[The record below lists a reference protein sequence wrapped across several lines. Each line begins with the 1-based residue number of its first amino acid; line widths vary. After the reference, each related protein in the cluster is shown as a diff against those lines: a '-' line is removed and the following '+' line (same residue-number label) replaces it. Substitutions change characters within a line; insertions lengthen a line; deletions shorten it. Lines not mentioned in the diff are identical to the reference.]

1 MQQSPTA
8 SVRHC
13 FPSARR
19 FFYGFFDL
27 RSPIAGEI
35 VQKFAMYG
43 KRVAIVGDIAE
54 RTATSGSLAAFV
66 TEANRGRDLWFVES
80 PQELTAA
87 VHGR

>member
-27 RSPIAGEI
+27 RTRIAGEI

-43 KRVAIVGDIAE
+43 KRDAI
-54 RTATSGSLAAFV
+54 
-66 TEANRGRDLWFVES
+66 VES